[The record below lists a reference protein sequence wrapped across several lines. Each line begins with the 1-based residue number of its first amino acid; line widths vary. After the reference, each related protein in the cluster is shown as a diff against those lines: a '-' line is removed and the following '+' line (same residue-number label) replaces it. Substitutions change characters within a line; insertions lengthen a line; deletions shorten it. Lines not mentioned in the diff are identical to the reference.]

1 MGIRIRKKLMNTCG
15 DPQGVPGLLRSR
27 FLNCWFFQHWR
38 ISVSEAHVNLFSYAV
53 TGMFSSEEAAEC
65 LIFAIL
71 LFSEAMLN
79 EAIFLLSQCMLHKL
93 TKCFKDESFCCWRWN
108 RGPCLKTSCLHYK
121 FRSFCKKNIPSS
133 NINMTCNFYLICSNA
148 NVICLLKQ
156 ISKGFIEVTMCMSGS
171 QE

>member
-1 MGIRIRKKLMNTCG
+1 MNTCG

-133 NINMTCNFYLICSNA
+133 NINMTCNFYLNCSNA